1 MGVVIQD
8 NMSDLI
14 KKVTKPYIYESIAA
28 LLIDA
33 MLALF
38 VYLFV
43 AIVMH
48 EFIKALI
55 FVIPILLMAIVLDV
69 PLLIKCILDRKFEI
83 VLEVIC
89 TIEDIDYDAS
99 YSNKITRGE
108 PSLLTT
114 WYYPKKW
121 HMVRYKLELKTKDG
135 KIVKPRS
142 VRSLGH
148 GQGAVLTDIIG
159 IQRSA
164 GNQMLFS
171 VKYCKYS
178 KALLNMRM
186 ISYPADIK
194 RRTKD
199 YIDSSLRDLLRWTIK
214 N

>member
-1 MGVVIQD
+1 
-8 NMSDLI
+8 MSDLI
-14 KKVTKPYIYESIAA
+14 NKVTKPYIHESIAA
-28 LLIDA
+28 LFIDA

-43 AIVMH
+43 AIIMH
-48 EFIKALI
+48 EFVKALI
-55 FVIPILLMAIVLDV
+55 FIVPVLLMAIVLDV
-69 PLLIKCILDRKFEI
+69 PLLIKCILDRKFKT

-89 TIEDIDYDAS
+89 TLEDIDYDAS

-114 WYYPKKW
+114 WYYPKEW

-142 VRSLGH
+142 IRSLGH
-148 GQGAVLTDIIG
+148 GQGGILTDIRG

-164 GNQMLFS
+164 GSQMQFC

-178 KALLNMRM
+178 KALLNMKM
-186 ISYPADIK
+186 VSYPADMK
-194 RRTKD
+194 KRTKD

-214 N
+214 S